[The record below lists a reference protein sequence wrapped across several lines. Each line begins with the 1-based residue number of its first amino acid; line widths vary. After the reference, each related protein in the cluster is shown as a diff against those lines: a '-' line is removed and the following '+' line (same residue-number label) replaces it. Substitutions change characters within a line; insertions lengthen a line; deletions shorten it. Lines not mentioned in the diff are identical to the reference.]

1 MRTTGTIIAAL
12 TLAIALVAA
21 IPGCRNNGDE
31 NVPAT
36 QPSTGS
42 GSATASAEMTSEQS
56 SAGMPVNKNCAIEQE
71 HPIDPE
77 VTYTHDGKVY
87 GFCCENCIDEF
98 KKDPAKYAN
107 AK

>member
-1 MRTTGTIIAAL
+1 MRITGITATVALAAAL
-12 TLAIALVAA
+12 FVAA
-21 IPGCRNNGDE
+21 PGCRNDAKDDHNH
-31 NVPAT
+31 PTT

-42 GSATASAEMTSEQS
+42 GSATASADVT
-56 SAGMPVNKNCAIEQE
+56 SAGQPINRNCAVEQE
-71 HPIDPE
+71 HPIDPK

-87 GFCCENCIDEF
+87 GFCCEDCIDAF